1 MAPSDFPIRH
11 RLLMEAYCVGC
22 EMPLNRGY
30 NYNNL
35 FSAVPAFE
43 FCGFSMVYPANVKA
57 RNLHMTHWART
68 RFAIFKKTA
77 TA

>member
-1 MAPSDFPIRH
+1 M
-11 RLLMEAYCVGC
+11 GC

-43 FCGFSMVYPANVKA
+43 FCGFSMIYPANVKA

-68 RFAIFKKTA
+68 LCDFQEDRNGVD
-77 TA
+77 